1 MYEASTYFCMQ
12 AGGKTSD
19 AVTGMSC
26 LDIKINAVDQVCGV
40 SGGWVGVGVGVCG
53 LP

>member
-1 MYEASTYFCMQ
+1 MYEASYYFGMQ

-40 SGGWVGVGVGVCG
+40 SGGGGGGGGVGR
-53 LP
+53 P